1 MKKLF
6 YVIAAYYLRHTSIE
20 KGRYRLLTLMR
31 PIGRKIGHALG
42 WRRIRTKHG
51 FLMDLNLQDWIPQDI
66 FLMGEFEPSTTAVVK
81 KLLRQGDVVVDVGA
95 NIGYFSLL
103 FSQCVGSKGH
113 VYSYEPVP
121 QLASALQKNA
131 ELNKFKQISLS
142 KLALSDH
149 DGKAQFYVGPVDN
162 SGLSSLRQP
171 RNSSI
176 VLDVD
181 LARFDEIFSHAEDVA
196 LIKID
201 VEGAELAV
209 LRGMEG
215 YLRNK
220 RPNILVEV
228 TNKFLNEMGDS
239 EQSLLAYLKNL
250 GYHCYVIGEARVE
263 LLQSQKQPL
272 PDQWNALF
280 SAEKVFGGGTVLS

>member
-66 FLMGEFEPSTTAVVK
+66 FLMGEFEPSTTAIVK

-220 RPNILVEV
+220 RPHILVEV

-239 EQSLLAYLKNL
+239 EQSLLAYLQNL
-250 GYHCYVIGEARVE
+250 GYNCYVIGEARVE

-280 SAEKVFGGGTVLS
+280 SAEKVFGGGTALS

>member
-6 YVIAAYYLRHTSIE
+6 YVIAAYYLRHISIE

-66 FLMGEFEPSTTAVVK
+66 FLMGEFEPSTTAIVK

-239 EQSLLAYLKNL
+239 EQSLLAYLQNL
-250 GYHCYVIGEARVE
+250 GYNCYVIGEARVE

>member
-1 MKKLF
+1 VKKLF
-6 YVIAAYYLRHTSIE
+6 YLFAAYYLRHTSIE

-31 PIGRKIGHALG
+31 PIGRKIGHTLG

-51 FLMDLNLQDWIPQDI
+51 FLMDLNLQDWIPQAI
-66 FLMGEFEPSTTAVVK
+66 FLMGEFEPTTTAIAK
-81 KLLRQGDVVVDVGA
+81 KLLRQGDKVVDVGA

-121 QLASALQKNA
+121 QLASALRKNA
-131 ELNKFKQISLS
+131 ELNKFEQKTLS
-142 KLALSDH
+142 NLALSDH
-149 DGKAQFYVGPVDN
+149 NGKARFYVGPDDN

-171 RNSSI
+171 GNSSI

-181 LARFDEIFSHAEDVA
+181 LARFDDIFSHAEDIA

-215 YLRNK
+215 YLCNK

-228 TNKFLNEMGDS
+228 TNKFLKEMGDS
-239 EQSLLAYLKNL
+239 EQSLLAYLQSL
-250 GYHCYVIGEARVE
+250 GYNCYVINETRVE
-263 LLQSQKQPL
+263 LLQSRKQPL

-280 SAEKVFGGGTVLS
+280 SAEKIFGDERVLS

>member
-1 MKKLF
+1 
-6 YVIAAYYLRHTSIE
+6 
-20 KGRYRLLTLMR
+20 
-31 PIGRKIGHALG
+31 
-42 WRRIRTKHG
+42 
-51 FLMDLNLQDWIPQDI
+51 
-66 FLMGEFEPSTTAVVK
+66 MGEFEPTTTAIVK

-131 ELNKFKQISLS
+131 ELNKFKQITLS

-162 SGLSSLRQP
+162 SGLSSLRRP

-220 RPNILVEV
+220 RPNILVEI

-239 EQSLLAYLKNL
+239 EQSLLAYLQNL
-250 GYHCYVIGEARVE
+250 GYNCYVIGEARVE
-263 LLQSQKQPL
+263 LLQSHKQPL